1 MRTSVSALVAPAEYG
16 ATRWVILAVV
26 AAAQFLGTFDLWVVT
41 IALPALQ
48 REFAPAALP
57 DVAWILNVYTI
68 VLATFLAPAGRIA
81 DSVGRK
87 RAFVVGLT
95 LFGLAS
101 LGCALAP
108 SLPVVIAWRTVQAL
122 GAAIVLPTS
131 LGLALPAFPQH
142 ERATAV
148 GIWAAVSAAAAGS
161 GPVLGGLL
169 VEFSWRWIFLI
180 NAPIV
185 VATVLAGIA
194 ILPRDN
200 PRGALRID
208 GVGMLLVL
216 GAMGLVSAGLIQAS
230 TWPAHVVWPMIGAGL
245 VLAIAFVFHAVRHPD
260 PVIPPRLFAARRYR
274 ISAMGLLGYHVGF
287 AMMLLG
293 TTLLLTDVLHLSVLQ
308 AALGIAPGPISAGV
322 ASPFSG
328 RLNARLGVRR
338 MLLVGAALFG
348 AAAAWPLLVAATGAA
363 PSYVAW
369 VLPTLLLWGIANAF
383 IQPTFFAGADAA
395 PRDDLSLGTA
405 VLAASRQVGAALG
418 VATLV
423 ALLAAAG
430 ATPLLGF
437 QLAWMIVLASA
448 ASTAIAGLLSAPASA
463 SAAPTRPQA
472 DRSPAPAGTRP

>member
-1 MRTSVSALVAPAEYG
+1 MRSSITAMVAPAEYG
-16 ATRWVILAVV
+16 ATRWIILAVV

-101 LGCALAP
+101 LGCALAS
-108 SLPVVIAWRTVQAL
+108 SLAMVIVWRSVQAL

-169 VEFSWRWIFLI
+169 VEFSWRWIFLV
-180 NAPIV
+180 NAPIIV
-185 VATVLAGIA
+185 TTVLAGIA
-194 ILPRDN
+194 ILPRDT
-200 PRGALRID
+200 PRRVLRID
-208 GVGMLLVL
+208 GLGMLLVL
-216 GAMGLVSAGLIQAS
+216 GAVGLVCAGLIQAS
-230 TWPAHVVWPMIGAGL
+230 TWPAHVIWPMLGAGL
-245 VLAIAFVFHAVRHPD
+245 VLAMVFVFHAVRHPD

-274 ISAMGLLGYHVGF
+274 ISAIGLLGYHVGF

-293 TTLLLTDVLHLSVLQ
+293 TTLLLTDVLHLTVLQ
-308 AALGIAPGPISAGV
+308 AALGIAAGPISAGL

-328 RLNARLGVRR
+328 RLTARLGVRR
-338 MLLVGAALFG
+338 MLLVGAGLFG
-348 AAAAWPLLVAATGAA
+348 AAAGSPLLVATIGVA
-363 PSYVAW
+363 PSYLGW
-369 VLPTLLLWGIANAF
+369 VLPSLLLWGIANAF
-383 IQPTFFAGADAA
+383 IHPTYFAGADAA
-395 PRDDLSLGTA
+395 PREDLSLGTA
-405 VLAASRQVGAALG
+405 VLAASRQVGSALG
-418 VATLV
+418 VAMLV
-423 ALLAAAG
+423 ALLAASG
-430 ATPLLGF
+430 ANALLGF
-437 QLAWMIVLASA
+437 QLAWTIVLASA
-448 ASTAIAGLLSAPASA
+448 ATTAVAGLLSAPSSQGVSSPHPASA
-463 SAAPTRPQA
+463 
-472 DRSPAPAGTRP
+472 PAPVAARP